1 MHIVFI
7 CVYVCVYFGG
17 IAIVSR
23 VDMINHTGSGKNNRA
38 QDSQVLNEAEL
49 NQLKMNALCGVY
61 NSFTPNIT
69 S

>member
-1 MHIVFI
+1 
-7 CVYVCVYFGG
+7 
-17 IAIVSR
+17 
-23 VDMINHTGSGKNNRA
+23 MIDRTGSGKNNRV

-49 NQLKMNALCGVY
+49 NQVKMNAVCGVY

>member
-1 MHIVFI
+1 M
-7 CVYVCVYFGG
+7 
-17 IAIVSR
+17 SR
-23 VDMINHTGSGKNNRA
+23 VDMIDHTGSGKNNRA
-38 QDSQVLNEAEL
+38 QDGQVLNEAEL